1 MFRNRHRRGQ
11 ESGYRK
17 HIRRHFDC
25 VLFATRR
32 IPSARDTACCYDND
46 KNRTWQLLEPDQARA
61 CPSKRSFETIT
72 VAVLGTLSL
81 FSCF

>member
-17 HIRRHFDC
+17 HIRRRFNC
-25 VLFATRR
+25 ILFATPRL
-32 IPSARDTACCYDND
+32 PSARDTACCYDND
-46 KNRTWQLLEPDQARA
+46 KTEHCSYSRQIRLVPVPRKGLT
-61 CPSKRSFETIT
+61 ETVT
-72 VAVLGTLSL
+72 VVVLGTPSP

>member
-46 KNRTWQLLEPDQARA
+46 KTEHGSYSNQIRLVPVPRKG
-61 CPSKRSFETIT
+61 PSETIT
-72 VAVLGTLSL
+72 VAVLVTLSL